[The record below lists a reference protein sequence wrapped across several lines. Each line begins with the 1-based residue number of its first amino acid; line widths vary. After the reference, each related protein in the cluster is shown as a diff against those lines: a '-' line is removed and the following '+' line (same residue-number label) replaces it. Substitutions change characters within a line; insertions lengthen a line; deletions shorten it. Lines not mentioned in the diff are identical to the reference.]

1 MNAAVVIIGAGGLGG
16 PLAMALGLAGA
27 RLTVV
32 DHDVVAASNLH
43 RQIQF
48 VAADVGRRKVD
59 ALADALVAR
68 GARRPHAVPTRA
80 DVTTLERLVGADAIV
95 VDATDDAGSKFAV
108 ADWAMRR
115 GRSHVIA
122 GAVGLGGQVFASA
135 GQAEAPCYRCFF
147 EAPPEAAA
155 TCARDG
161 VLGPAVGLVAAL
173 AAEAVAALAQ
183 RALPT
188 SCLTVL
194 ADVGVSTT
202 PRTISF
208 RRRAGCL
215 AHPSRTSKESPMA
228 TVRIPTPLRK
238 LTDGKDEVAVQGAT
252 VRAALDDLERLHPGI
267 RARICD
273 DAGGIKKFINLF
285 ANDEDIRGLQDLDT
299 PLRDSDELSIVPA
312 IAGG

>member
-1 MNAAVVIIGAGGLGG
+1 MTAGVVIIGAGGLGG
-16 PLAMALGLAGA
+16 PLAIALGIADV
-27 RLTVV
+27 RLTLI
-32 DHDVVAASNLH
+32 DHDVVATGNLH

-48 VAADVGRRKVD
+48 GAADVGRRKVD

-68 GARRPHAVPTRA
+68 GARRPHTVPLRC
-80 DVTTLERLVGADAIV
+80 DVAALDRLVGPDEVV
-95 VDATDDAGSKFAV
+95 VDATDDATSKFAV
-108 ADWAMRR
+108 ADWATRR
-115 GRSHVIA
+115 DRPHVIA
-122 GAVGLGGQVFASA
+122 GAVGLGGQVFARGGA
-135 GQAEAPCYRCFF
+135 PDAPCYRCFF
-147 EAPPEAAA
+147 EAPPDAAA

-161 VLGPAVGLVAAL
+161 VLGPAVGLIAAIAAAEVQAL
-173 AAEAVAALAQ
+173 A
-183 RALPT
+183 PGT
-188 SCLTVL
+188 SRLTVV
-194 ADVGVSTT
+194 ADVSVSAT
-202 PRTISF
+202 PRVVPF
-208 RRRAGCL
+208 RRRADCP
-215 AHPSRTSKESPMA
+215 AHPSPARKEFAMA

-273 DAGGIKKFINLF
+273 EAGAVKKFINLF